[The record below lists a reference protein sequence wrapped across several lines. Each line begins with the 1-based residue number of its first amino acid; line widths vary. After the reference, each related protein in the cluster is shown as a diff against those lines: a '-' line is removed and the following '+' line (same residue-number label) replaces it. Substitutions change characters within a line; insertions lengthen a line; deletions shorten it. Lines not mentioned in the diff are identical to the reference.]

1 MRLTWRTGSKTPWA
15 CPRWRKRK
23 ATEAPQS
30 GSAKG
35 WGTGIGNPGLYQNP
49 TTTTLRS
56 PMIDLT
62 EVAGA
67 ALTFAEAVDLEENDV
82 AQVFLVNDD
91 TGDDIGGAI
100 YTAVDGDIT
109 NVEWAAVGP
118 IDISAG
124 VGLKVRLEWRF
135 SGQAPNED
143 YMGWYIDD
151 VVVTVRGSEAPRG
164 LAASALESPGPTTT
178 LGPSAGARFAT
189 VDGDG
194 RAVEQRVGHLVVDVV
209 LIADVEVGLLSD
221 ALRRST
227 LVLPWLAL
235 LVAAA
240 KAVAGSA
247 GASGSVLLAG
257 APAASLAARPR
268 PSGIGPRKPWW
279 SFQASAALASINA
292 SMKRRSAKASRP

>member
-1 MRLTWRTGSKTPWA
+1 MEASAKQALPVLKILSYSDDEIEFEWNSAPGRLYDLLSSTDLADPIAEWLVYDDGTTVYKAIPATGEVTILSGVA
-15 CPRWRKRK
+15 
-23 ATEAPQS
+23 AIGPQRFFALRDS
-30 GSAKG
+30 PPLLDVDFEDENGGFTVVTLEGTAWELGSPESSGPGGSFTGGNDGSAKG

-67 ALTFAEAVDLEENDV
+67 ALTFAEALDLEENDV

-151 VVVTVRGSEAPRG
+151 VVVTETTPLDAPLPTG
-164 LAASALESPGPTTT
+164 LHMTRCRPLFDRCCRQPDK
-178 LGPSAGARFAT
+178 LFQYHAT
-189 VDGDG
+189 
-194 RAVEQRVGHLVVDVV
+194 
-209 LIADVEVGLLSD
+209 
-221 ALRRST
+221 
-227 LVLPWLAL
+227 
-235 LVAAA
+235 
-240 KAVAGSA
+240 
-247 GASGSVLLAG
+247 
-257 APAASLAARPR
+257 
-268 PSGIGPRKPWW
+268 
-279 SFQASAALASINA
+279 
-292 SMKRRSAKASRP
+292 